1 MGAQAINSEC
11 VGVVESRS
19 AQARWASALLGM
31 LAMRVKRP
39 RVGKLVRGGMQG
51 GKTVLGSST
60 GHWADVFQ
68 RKDHGVEPCASAGG
82 HITLPMVVDK
92 KKPVWVVGRSGA
104 MVVAH
109 TASGCR

>member
-1 MGAQAINSEC
+1 
-11 VGVVESRS
+11 
-19 AQARWASALLGM
+19 
-31 LAMRVKRP
+31 
-39 RVGKLVRGGMQG
+39 MQG

-60 GHWADVFQ
+60 GHWADAFQ

-104 MVVAH
+104 MVEAH
-109 TASGCR
+109 TALVAGNSRGGYVGRKVEANDG

>member
-1 MGAQAINSEC
+1 MGKC
-11 VGVVESRS
+11 S
-19 AQARWASALLGM
+19 AGDAGLEGRETKGRKAGKGWNA
-31 LAMRVKRP
+31 RVKQYW
-39 RVGKLVRGGMQG
+39 VVA
-51 GKTVLGSST
+51 LGT
-60 GHWADVFQ
+60 GRTFFQ